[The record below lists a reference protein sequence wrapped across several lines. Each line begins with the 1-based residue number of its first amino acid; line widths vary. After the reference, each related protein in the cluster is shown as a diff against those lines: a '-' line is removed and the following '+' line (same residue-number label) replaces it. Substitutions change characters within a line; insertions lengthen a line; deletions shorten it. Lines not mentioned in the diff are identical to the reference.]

1 MSSNILLLSAHPNI
15 GGSKACAA
23 MLEAVKELKNVKV
36 VDIYNTPLE
45 VENYIDD
52 VKNADVLVFQFPF
65 WWGSAPGRFKDWL
78 DTFMLGFMENPGM
91 KGKKLLVATTTGVA
105 AEEYHAGGA
114 EGFTIDEILRPYQVT
129 AMYSGM
135 TYLRPFAIYGT
146 MMPDAEERIAEG
158 SKAYKALLETL

>member
-1 MSSNILLLSAHPNI
+1 
-15 GGSKACAA
+15 
-23 MLEAVKELKNVKV
+23 
-36 VDIYNTPLE
+36 
-45 VENYIDD
+45 
-52 VKNADVLVFQFPF
+52 
-65 WWGSAPGRFKDWL
+65 
-78 DTFMLGFMENPGM
+78 M